1 MLNCAGCWIS
11 CVIRKVSMK
20 LIYVYLGC
28 QLVSCVSAQTVGCN
42 NTVHANGTMT
52 YQLPKPMPGSPSTCV
67 RQWLDGN
74 GTVLTNDD
82 DIDKDRVLVQ
92 TSQSITIIGCMDRL
106 KYLEECTLNKTN
118 SNRKV
123 ECLRNCIVKPFDQ
136 ESIEPEHKIC
146 FGVRCVSGITFG
158 LTFGVSAAVVII
170 IILVLLIRYKI
181 HLYRVCMFVGHRLNG
196 TTREPFPD
204 TEKPLEN
211 PLLTQRSPRATLLP
225 LSTTP
230 L

>member
-1 MLNCAGCWIS
+1 MLNCAGCCIS
-11 CVIRKVSMK
+11 CVIQKVSMK
-20 LIYVYLGC
+20 LICVFLVS

-42 NTVHANGTMT
+42 NTVHANGTVT
-52 YQLPKPMPGSPSTCV
+52 YQLSKPMPGSPSTCV

-74 GTVLTNDD
+74 
-82 DIDKDRVLVQ
+82 
-92 TSQSITIIGCMDRL
+92 
-106 KYLEECTLNKTN
+106 N

-123 ECLRNCIVKPFDQ
+123 ECLRNCIVKPFGQ

-196 TTREPFPD
+196 TTREPSPD

>member
-1 MLNCAGCWIS
+1 MCSLFTLSFRSHGMLNCAGCCIS

-20 LIYVYLGC
+20 LICVFLVS

-42 NTVHANGTMT
+42 NTVHANGTVT
-52 YQLPKPMPGSPSTCV
+52 YQLSKPMPGSPSTCV

-74 GTVLTNDD
+74 
-82 DIDKDRVLVQ
+82 
-92 TSQSITIIGCMDRL
+92 
-106 KYLEECTLNKTN
+106 N

-170 IILVLLIRYKI
+170 ILVLLIRYKI

-196 TTREPFPD
+196 TTREPSPD